1 MSKARA
7 KGTTFESALVTYLR
21 EHGHPFAERRAMAGT
36 LDKGDLTG
44 LGPRYVI
51 EAKAAK
57 RIELGPWLTETEIEV
72 SNAKADYGFL
82 IVKLPRRSIAKCA
95 VLITVEQM
103 ARIIEELESK

>member
-1 MSKARA
+1 MSKARQ
-7 KGTTFESALVTYLR
+7 KGTTFESALVNYLR

-57 RIELGPWLTETEIEV
+57 RIELGPWLKETETERV
-72 SNAKADYGFL
+72 NAKADYGFL
-82 IVKLPRRSIAKCA
+82 VVKLPRRSIATCA
-95 VLITVEQM
+95 VLLTVEQM
-103 ARIIEELESK
+103 ARIIMELESK